1 MLDPQPMPVS
11 LSEWGVCCWGLA
23 DAFPDLDELDV
34 EGCVDELDVEGCA
47 DEFDDCPFT
56 SKVWAAQPA
65 AIPRMTSRTMT
76 RNVMTR
82 NTTAR
87 KTAALNTDCIIT
99 TASHLA

>member
-11 LSEWGVCCWGLA
+11 LSEWGVVCWGLA
-23 DAFPDLDELDV
+23 DAFPDL
-34 EGCVDELDVEGCA
+34 DELDVEGCA

-99 TASHLA
+99 TASHLAERTGEVG